1 MIRTLVMDGIQ
12 SLKRKWDLL
21 GYKKQK
27 NQLQNFFGF
36 HMSEEEYLE
45 LGDSVK
51 SVLGNNDTAKIL
63 ENWSENLGCEDLA
76 KARVF
81 LDVFGLISF
90 GHDAKINLSTL
101 DSLAVF
107 TISSKQSKLMLFAR
121 LGFRSKLGS
130 FEIHAKWITMSQST
144 KADFNVGI
152 SLISAFIILVLLRY
166 SKSLGE
172 LKRKRS

>member
-1 MIRTLVMDGIQ
+1 MDGIQ

-90 GHDAKINLSTL
+90 GHDAKINLFRPENQPL
-101 DSLAVF
+101 R
-107 TISSKQSKLMLFAR
+107 QSV
-121 LGFRSKLGS
+121 S
-130 FEIHAKWITMSQST
+130 
-144 KADFNVGI
+144 N
-152 SLISAFIILVLLRY
+152 
-166 SKSLGE
+166 
-172 LKRKRS
+172 LKRLLEEHDGIKDYWLSKYDVYLTELDQESPAVSL